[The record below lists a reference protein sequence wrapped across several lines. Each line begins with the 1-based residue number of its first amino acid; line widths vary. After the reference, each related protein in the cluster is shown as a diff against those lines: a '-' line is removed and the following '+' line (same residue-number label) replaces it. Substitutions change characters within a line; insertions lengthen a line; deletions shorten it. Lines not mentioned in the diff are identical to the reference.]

1 MEYFL
6 KALEEIYAIDVVVK
20 FADESGIWRTLV
32 ESLKNIKVD
41 SSRTEGLSADFT
53 ANVILEK
60 DNKHKLPEAS
70 KARTLKDLTRVFTCS
85 SNPHSKSKGTT
96 RTGPRTGCIH
106 DE

>member
-53 ANVILEK
+53 AVIVEK
-60 DNKHKLPEAS
+60 DNKHKNLE
-70 KARTLKDLTRVFTCS
+70 
-85 SNPHSKSKGTT
+85 
-96 RTGPRTGCIH
+96 GP
-106 DE
+106 D